1 MGACKTIG
9 SMGPQPLSLPTSVRA
24 AVEAE
29 LGAVATEE
37 QFAWMSWAGTVWRL
51 GAGGHFV
58 FVKRAADLAPERDRL
73 SWLQGR
79 WPVPEAIG
87 FFQEMGDDWLVT
99 REVRGVPIHLASKG
113 QEPGFVAAM
122 LGEILRGLHATRAD
136 DCPFGTRKPGNVL
149 IHGDYCLPNVLVEDG
164 KLSALVDVGLSGL
177 GNPETD
183 LAAGVWTLQYNYGPG
198 HARAFLD
205 AYGWPPMSDQA
216 IEKLRRKYAR

>member
-1 MGACKTIG
+1 MG
-9 SMGPQPLSLPTSVRA
+9 SMGPEPLSLPAPVRA
-24 AVEAE
+24 TVEAE
-29 LGAVATEE
+29 LGGSVGTEE
-37 QFAWMSWAGTVWRL
+37 FAWMSWAGTVWRL
-51 GAGGHFV
+51 RANGRTV
-58 FVKRAADLAPERDRL
+58 FVKRAADLGDERDRL
-73 SWLQGR
+73 AWLHDR

-99 REVRGVPIHLASKG
+99 REVRGVPIHHASRG
-113 QEPGFVAAM
+113 WEPGRVAAL

-164 KLSALVDVGLSGL
+164 KLSGLVDVGLAGL
-177 GNPETD
+177 NNPEVD

-198 HARAFLD
+198 HARAFLE